1 MDNPF
6 VGGGY
11 RYTNTKG
18 DNIKVKNKH
27 GYYLT
32 AGVDFTISEENKLD
46 LQLSY
51 VSYSKDAQ
59 AAFVSI
65 VKAF

>member
-1 MDNPF
+1 MIKIWKRHRIIAQTI
-6 VGGGY
+6 VY
-11 RYTNTKG
+11 AC
-18 DNIKVKNKH
+18 IKVKNKH

-51 VSYSKDAQ
+51 VSYSKDAL